1 MKTTSRSTY
10 IFLRHP
16 HKFSTRSKMLFFP
29 LAILW
34 PVLCLSPFIFTFT
47 LAFTLEQ
54 RYNELQVTLP
64 PSIQTAQEAGRR
76 RPQRQQQ
83 QRRSRLQ
90 RRRSQP
96 PLQSRLQQSVKQPP
110 HLPAKLPRKQPQP
123 EAARSSQ
130 RQWLLLAVP
139 GPRMSTIRRLR
150 TSEAARWSANT
161 RVQRSSFFFFFPRH
175 SIFVYKLTLEDH
187 NGCRPLGVGIYRCL
201 LRNR

>member
-1 MKTTSRSTY
+1 
-10 IFLRHP
+10 
-16 HKFSTRSKMLFFP
+16 MLFFP

-54 RYNELQVTLP
+54 RYNELQVILP
-64 PSIQTAQEAGRR
+64 PSIQTAQEAGRRR

-150 TSEAARWSANT
+150 TSKAARWSANT
-161 RVQRSSFFFFFPRH
+161 RVQRSSFFFFFSP
-175 SIFVYKLTLEDH
+175 ILYFYT
-187 NGCRPLGVGIYRCL
+187 N
-201 LRNR
+201 